1 MKNVRLAKWA
11 PQIARADFTTNQSP
25 FQAGVAEGV
34 VQGSATPEGAAFR
47 GGDPITFSQAATV
60 LNRVL
65 SVADVDLAAWYA
77 DREAVPSWAAQ
88 AVGNMESVSVLAAG
102 SFGSSSLEEP
112 VTRADAAQMLCA
124 AGTLLAGEEPGL
136 LDWLG

>member
-1 MKNVRLAKWA
+1 M
-11 PQIARADFTTNQSP
+11 
-25 FQAGVAEGV
+25 
-34 VQGSATPEGAAFR
+34 
-47 GGDPITFSQAATV
+47 
-60 LNRVL
+60 NRVL